1 MISFNTIR
9 TVAKYETRTL
19 LRSWFF
25 RIFAGLSIFSIGIFN
40 IAAFVENSGAPWIY
54 RALPAAIPYANLIL
68 LNLGQAIVAV
78 FLASE
83 FLKQDS
89 KNDTVEVIYARSMTN
104 SEYILGKSVGI
115 ISVFVILNFII
126 LLMGIGFSFLS
137 SDSSQNAWIVFYYPL
152 LISIPTLVYILGLAF
167 FLMITLKN
175 QAITF
180 IILLGYIA
188 LSIFYLNTKFYHL
201 FDYIAYQ
208 VPMMNSTIGG
218 FGSFK
223 EIVIH
228 RGIYFFLGIGFILFT
243 ISKLNRL
250 PQAKRLVSL
259 PIYLAIFSFSIGG
272 FLTKKYIDLKTD
284 KLEFREGII
293 ALNNQYVSYPKTDII
308 SCHIELNHLGDSISV
323 KTELDLRNNSGSNL
337 DTLLFSLNPKLTVNS
352 IFQEGN
358 ELKFLRETHLL
369 KILPNKSLQKNENTI
384 LEIFYSGSIDE
395 RTHFLD
401 LNPELT
407 KDNFTAEMFRIRK
420 RYSYLQENFVCLTS
434 DALWYPTSGV
444 GYASD
449 QPALHSPDF
458 TNFSLKIQTTDNL
471 TAVSQGEV
479 TKIEDGIFEFKP
491 EAALPKI
498 SLLIGDYLKHSIE
511 VDSIE
516 YSIYAMRGN
525 EFYLKH
531 FDVIQD
537 SLPSLIRELKN
548 EYETEIDLEYPFKRF
563 ALAEVPIQFALDKHI
578 WSISSDAVQPEIIFY
593 PEKGVVME
601 ETDFKKRKKRFEKRM
616 KRDNEEVSE
625 EELQARILK
634 RFIRGNFMPPSTEWY
649 QFDHVD
655 RNTYSPFPNYY
666 GYATQLNSQQ
676 YPALDIALAV
686 YLKEKNAVSQSQNRW
701 RFDGI
706 SKEERIN
713 LELKNSSL
721 LEITKKG
728 LKLSDDNDEQIYLND
743 IFKAKGIH
751 LFSLL
756 KSRYGEEA
764 FNSLLKKYIKENQ
777 HQKFSFQS
785 FDSLLLTLK
794 DESIEK
800 EVKNWYTT
808 NELPGFLI
816 KDLQTYKVKE
826 GDHIKYQ
833 IRYKIS
839 NPESVDG
846 IVSVNIELNENNG
859 RRRRRN
865 QGDQKP
871 AFTKT
876 IFVPAHSA
884 REVGFVF
891 PSQPGRMN
899 ISTHISKNLPNSLA
913 YDFNSFGETKKGTF
927 FNDIKD
933 CEPFDGILAD
943 NEFVVDNED
952 KGFEYVQVSNKSYL
966 KQWVDDQRV
975 NEHEY
980 SRMRTWNPPNEWK
993 NVLRSGFFGKYVRS
1007 AFFTKSGQGDR
1018 SASWKADLK
1027 NEAQYDVY
1035 CHIEKVQSWGRRGRQ
1050 QKKADYNFKVYHESG
1065 FEEINKSDQE
1075 LENGWNYLGT
1085 FFINP
1090 ENAKVEL
1097 NNKSIGTFL
1106 FADAIK
1112 WVENK

>member
-1 MISFNTIR
+1 MISLNTIR

-25 RIFAGLSIFSIGIFN
+25 RIFAGLSVLFIGIFN
-40 IAAFVENSGAPWIY
+40 VAAFVENSGAPWIY
-54 RALPAAIPYANLIL
+54 RALPAAIPYANLII

-104 SEYILGKSVGI
+104 SEYILGKTFGI

-126 LLMGIGFSFLS
+126 LVMGIGFSFLS
-137 SDSSQNAWIVFYYPL
+137 KDSSQSAWVVFYYPL

-167 FLMITLKN
+167 FLMIILKN

-218 FGSFK
+218 FGNLQ
-223 EIVIH
+223 EVAIH

-250 PQAKRLVSL
+250 PQSKRLVSL
-259 PIYLAIFSFSIGG
+259 PIYLALFSFLIGG
-272 FLTKKYIDLKTD
+272 LLAKKYIDININNQKF
-284 KLEFREGII
+284 KNEMI
-293 ALNNQYVSYPKTDII
+293 ALNNKYTAFPKPEVT
-308 SCHIELNHLGDSISV
+308 SCNIDLTHSGEEIAVKVKLEIYNHSDS
-323 KTELDLRNNSGSNL
+323 DL
-337 DTLLFSLNPKLTVNS
+337 DTLLFSLNPD
-352 IFQEGN
+352 
-358 ELKFLRETHLL
+358 LKVSAVLQNGKNLNFTRKTHLL
-369 KILPNKSLQKNENTI
+369 KIVPGQHLLKNESTK
-384 LEIFYSGSIDE
+384 LDVTYRGSIDE

-407 KDNFTAEMFRIRK
+407 EDNFTSEMFRIRK
-420 RYSYLQENFVCLTS
+420 RFSYLKDDFVCLTS
-434 DALWYPTSGV
+434 DALWYPIAGV
-444 GYASD
+444 GYASNN
-449 QPALHSPDF
+449 PALHSPDF
-458 TNFSLKIQTTDNL
+458 TNFTLKVKTSNNL
-471 TAVSQGEV
+471 IPVSQGEV
-479 TKIEDGIFEFKP
+479 KKGEDEVFEFHP
-491 EAALPKI
+491 ESALPKI
-498 SLLIGDYLKHSIE
+498 SLLIGDYLKHSIQ
-511 VDSIE
+511 VDSVE
-516 YSIYAMRGN
+516 YSIYSIRGN
-525 EFYLKH
+525 EFFLKH

-548 EYETEIDLEYPFKRF
+548 EYETQIDLEYPFKRF

-601 ETDFKKRKKRFEKRM
+601 ETDFKKRKNRFEKRM
-616 KRDNEEVSE
+616 KRDNEEVSD
-625 EELQARILK
+625 EELQARIFK
-634 RFIRGNFMPPSTEWY
+634 RFVRANFMPPTTEWY
-649 QFDHVD
+649 QFNNVD

-666 GYATQLNSQQ
+666 GYSTQLYSQE
-676 YPALDIALAV
+676 YPALNIALGV
-686 YLKEKNAVSQSQNRW
+686 YLKEKSAGSQSQNRW
-701 RFDGI
+701 QFDGI

-713 LELKNSSL
+713 LELKEASL
-721 LEITKKG
+721 TDITKSGIKAS
-728 LKLSDDNDEQIYLND
+728 KDEDEQIYLND
-743 IFKAKGIH
+743 IFRVKGIH
-751 LFSLL
+751 LFSIF
-756 KSRYGEEA
+756 KAKYGEDK
-764 FNSLLKKYIKENQ
+764 FNSLLKNYILENQ
-777 HQKFSFQS
+777 HRKFSFAG
-785 FDSLLLTLK
+785 FDSLLIANNG
-794 DESIEK
+794 ESIQAA
-800 EVKNWYTT
+800 VKNWYTT
-808 NELPGFLI
+808 NKLPGFLI

-826 GDHIKYQ
+826 DDHIKYQ

-846 IVSVNIELNENNG
+846 IVSVSIELNDQN
-859 RRRRRN
+859 RRRN
-865 QGDQKP
+865 RRNPEEEKP

-876 IFVPAHSA
+876 ILVPANSA
-884 REVGFVF
+884 LEVGFVF
-891 PSQPGRMN
+891 PSQPSRMN
-899 ISTHISKNLPNSLA
+899 VSTHISENLPNSLV
-913 YDFNSFGETKKGTF
+913 YDFSSFDATKKGNF
-927 FNDIKD
+927 FNDIKA
-933 CEPFDGILAD
+933 CEAFYGILAA

-966 KQWVDDQRV
+966 KQWMDDKRIT
-975 NEHEY
+975 EHEY
-980 SRMRTWNPPNEWK
+980 SRLRTWNPPNEWK

-1007 AFFTKSGQGDR
+1007 AFFTKSGQGER
-1018 SASWKADLK
+1018 SAIWTAELK
-1027 NEAQYDVY
+1027 NSAQYDVY
-1035 CHIEKVQSWGRRGRQ
+1035 CHIEKIEQWGRRRGQ
-1050 QKKADYNFKVYHESG
+1050 QKKTDYNFKVYHESG
-1065 FEEINKSDQE
+1065 VEEINKSDQE

-1085 FFINP
+1085 FFITP

-1097 NNKSIGTFL
+1097 NNKSAGSFL

>member
-1 MISFNTIR
+1 MISLHTIR
-9 TVAKYETRTL
+9 TVAKFETRTL

-25 RIFAGLSIFSIGIFN
+25 RIFAGLSILFIGIFN
-40 IAAFVENSGAPWIY
+40 VAAFLEDSGAPWIY

-89 KNDTVEVIYARSMTN
+89 KNDTIEVIYARSMTN
-104 SEYILGKSVGI
+104 SEYILGKSFGI
-115 ISVFVILNFII
+115 ISVFIILNVLI

-137 SDSSQNAWIVFYYPL
+137 NESSQNAWIVFYYPL

-180 IILLGYIA
+180 IVLLGYIA
-188 LSIFYLNTKFYHL
+188 LTIFYLNTKFYHL
-201 FDYIAYQ
+201 FDYIAYK

-218 FGSFK
+218 FGNLA
-223 EIVIH
+223 EVAIH
-228 RGIYFFLGIGFILFT
+228 RGIYLFFGIGLIFLT
-243 ISKLNRL
+243 IYKLQRL
-250 PQAKRLVSL
+250 PQSKRFVSL
-259 PIYLAIFSFSIGG
+259 PVYLAIFSFSIGG

-323 KTELDLRNNSGSNL
+323 KTELDLRNSSGSNL

-420 RYSYLQENFVCLTS
+420 RYSYLQENFVCLIS

-537 SLPSLIRELKN
+537 SLPALIRELK
-548 EYETEIDLEYPFKRF
+548 TEFESKINLEYPFKRF

-593 PEKGVVME
+593 PEKGVIME
-601 ETDFKKRKKRFEKRM
+601 ETDFKRRKKRFEKRM
-616 KRDNEEVSE
+616 KRDNEEVSD
-625 EELQARILK
+625 EELQARIFK
-634 RFIRGNFMPPSTEWY
+634 RFVRGNFMPPSTEWY
-649 QFDHVD
+649 QFKSVD

-666 GYATQLNSQQ
+666 GYSTQLSSRD
-676 YPALDIALAV
+676 YPALNTALGV
-686 YLKEKNAVSQSQNRW
+686 YLKEKNTTSQSYSRW

-713 LELKNSSL
+713 LELKKSSL

-800 EVKNWYTT
+800 DVKNWYTT
-808 NELPGFLI
+808 NKLPGFLI
-816 KDLQTYKVKE
+816 KDLKTYKVKE

-839 NPESVDG
+839 NPESSDG
-846 IVSVNIELNENNG
+846 MVSVSVELKNQN
-859 RRRRRN
+859 RRRN
-865 QGDQKP
+865 RRNQDDEKP
-871 AFTKT
+871 DFSKT

-891 PSQPGRMN
+891 STQPSRMN
-899 ISTHISKNLPNSLA
+899 ISTHISENLPNSLV
-913 YDFNSFGETKKGTF
+913 YDFSTFSETKKTGF
-927 FNDIKD
+927 FN
-933 CEPFDGILAD
+933 EVRNSEVFEGILAD

-966 KQWVDDQRV
+966 KQWLDDKRV
-975 NEHEY
+975 STHEY
-980 SRMRTWNPPNEWK
+980 SRLRTWRPPNEWK

-1018 SASWKADLK
+1018 SASWKAELK
-1027 NEAQYDVY
+1027 KPAYYDVF
-1035 CHIEKVQSWGRRGRQ
+1035 CHIEKVKGWSRRRQ
-1050 QKKADYNFKVYHESG
+1050 QKKTDYNFKIYHESG
-1065 FEEINKSDQE
+1065 FEEVNKSDQE

-1085 FFINP
+1085 YFITP
-1090 ENAKVEL
+1090 GTSKVEL
-1097 NNKSIGTFL
+1097 NNKSRGAYL

>member
-259 PIYLAIFSFSIGG
+259 PIYLALICFAIGG
-272 FLTKKYIDLKTD
+272 FLTKKYIDIKTD

-293 ALNNQYVSYPKTDII
+293 ALNNKYVSFSKAEIT
-308 SCHIELNHLGDSISV
+308 SCYIDLEHLVDSISV
-323 KTELDLRNNSGSNL
+323 KTELGLRNNSGSNL

-352 IFQEGN
+352 IFQEGK

-369 KILPNKSLQKNENTI
+369 KILPNKSLKKNENTI

-458 TNFSLKIQTTDNL
+458 TNFS
-471 TAVSQGEV
+471 
-479 TKIEDGIFEFKP
+479 
-491 EAALPKI
+491 
-498 SLLIGDYLKHSIE
+498 
-511 VDSIE
+511 
-516 YSIYAMRGN
+516 
-525 EFYLKH
+525 
-531 FDVIQD
+531 
-537 SLPSLIRELKN
+537 
-548 EYETEIDLEYPFKRF
+548 
-563 ALAEVPIQFALDKHI
+563 
-578 WSISSDAVQPEIIFY
+578 
-593 PEKGVVME
+593 
-601 ETDFKKRKKRFEKRM
+601 
-616 KRDNEEVSE
+616 
-625 EELQARILK
+625 
-634 RFIRGNFMPPSTEWY
+634 
-649 QFDHVD
+649 
-655 RNTYSPFPNYY
+655 
-666 GYATQLNSQQ
+666 
-676 YPALDIALAV
+676 
-686 YLKEKNAVSQSQNRW
+686 
-701 RFDGI
+701 
-706 SKEERIN
+706 
-713 LELKNSSL
+713 
-721 LEITKKG
+721 
-728 LKLSDDNDEQIYLND
+728 
-743 IFKAKGIH
+743 
-751 LFSLL
+751 
-756 KSRYGEEA
+756 
-764 FNSLLKKYIKENQ
+764 
-777 HQKFSFQS
+777 
-785 FDSLLLTLK
+785 
-794 DESIEK
+794 
-800 EVKNWYTT
+800 
-808 NELPGFLI
+808 
-816 KDLQTYKVKE
+816 
-826 GDHIKYQ
+826 
-833 IRYKIS
+833 
-839 NPESVDG
+839 
-846 IVSVNIELNENNG
+846 
-859 RRRRRN
+859 
-865 QGDQKP
+865 
-871 AFTKT
+871 
-876 IFVPAHSA
+876 
-884 REVGFVF
+884 
-891 PSQPGRMN
+891 
-899 ISTHISKNLPNSLA
+899 
-913 YDFNSFGETKKGTF
+913 
-927 FNDIKD
+927 
-933 CEPFDGILAD
+933 
-943 NEFVVDNED
+943 
-952 KGFEYVQVSNKSYL
+952 
-966 KQWVDDQRV
+966 
-975 NEHEY
+975 
-980 SRMRTWNPPNEWK
+980 
-993 NVLRSGFFGKYVRS
+993 
-1007 AFFTKSGQGDR
+1007 
-1018 SASWKADLK
+1018 
-1027 NEAQYDVY
+1027 
-1035 CHIEKVQSWGRRGRQ
+1035 
-1050 QKKADYNFKVYHESG
+1050 
-1065 FEEINKSDQE
+1065 
-1075 LENGWNYLGT
+1075 
-1085 FFINP
+1085 
-1090 ENAKVEL
+1090 
-1097 NNKSIGTFL
+1097 
-1106 FADAIK
+1106 
-1112 WVENK
+1112 

>member
-1 MISFNTIR
+1 MISLNTIR

-25 RIFAGLSIFSIGIFN
+25 RIFAGLSVLFIGIFN
-40 IAAFVENSGAPWIY
+40 VAAFVENSGAPWIY
-54 RALPAAIPYANLIL
+54 RALPAAIPYANLII

-104 SEYILGKSVGI
+104 SEYILGKTLGI

-137 SDSSQNAWIVFYYPL
+137 KDSSQSAWVVFYYPL

-167 FLMITLKN
+167 FLMIILKN

-218 FGSFK
+218 FGNLK
-223 EIVIH
+223 EVAIH

-250 PQAKRLVSL
+250 PQSKRLVSL
-259 PIYLAIFSFSIGG
+259 PIYLALFSFLIGG
-272 FLTKKYIDLKTD
+272 LLTKKYIDINID
-284 KLEFREGII
+284 NQAFRNEMI
-293 ALNNQYVSYPKTDII
+293 ALNNKYATFPKPEVT
-308 SCHIELNHLGDSISV
+308 SCNIDLTHTGEEIAV
-323 KTELDLRNNSGSNL
+323 KVRLEICNNSGSDL
-337 DTLLFSLNPKLTVNS
+337 DTLLFSLNPD
-352 IFQEGN
+352 
-358 ELKFLRETHLL
+358 LKVSAVLQNGKNLDFTRQTHLL
-369 KILPNKSLQKNENTI
+369 KIVPGQHLLKNESTKFDI
-384 LEIFYSGSIDE
+384 TYSGSIDE

-407 KDNFTAEMFRIRK
+407 EDNFTAEMFRIRK
-420 RYSYLQENFVCLTS
+420 RFSYLKDNFVCLTS
-434 DALWYPTSGV
+434 DALWYPIAGV
-444 GYASD
+444 GYASSN
-449 QPALHSPDF
+449 PALHSPDF
-458 TNFSLKIQTTDNL
+458 TNYTLKVQTSNNL
-471 TAVSQGEV
+471 IPVSQGEV
-479 TKIEDGIFEFKP
+479 TKVEDGVFEFHL
-491 EAALPKI
+491 ESALPKI
-498 SLLIGDYLKHSIE
+498 SLLIGDYLKHSIQ
-511 VDSIE
+511 VDSVE
-516 YSIYAMRGN
+516 YSIYSIRGN
-525 EFYLKH
+525 EFFLKH

-548 EYETEIDLEYPFKRF
+548 EYETQIDLEYPFKRF

-601 ETDFKKRKKRFEKRM
+601 ETDFKMRKNRFEKRM
-616 KRDNEEVSE
+616 KRDNEEVSD
-625 EELQARILK
+625 EELQARIFK
-634 RFIRGNFMPPSTEWY
+634 RFVRANFMPSATEWY
-649 QFDHVD
+649 QFDNVD

-666 GYATQLNSQQ
+666 GYSTQMYSQEF
-676 YPALDIALAV
+676 PALNIALGV
-686 YLKEKNAVSQSQNRW
+686 YLKEKNAGSQSQNRW
-701 RFDGI
+701 QFDGI

-713 LELKNSSL
+713 LELKKASL
-721 LEITKKG
+721 TDITKSGIEASK
-728 LKLSDDNDEQIYLND
+728 DDDEQIYLND
-743 IFKAKGIH
+743 IFRVKGIH
-751 LFSLL
+751 LFSIF
-756 KSRYGEEA
+756 KARYGEDK
-764 FNSLLKKYIKENQ
+764 FNSLLKSYVEENL
-777 HQKFSFQS
+777 HRKFSFAS
-785 FDSLLLTLK
+785 FDSLLIANNG
-794 DESIEK
+794 ESIRAD
-800 EVKNWYTT
+800 VKNWYTT
-808 NELPGFLI
+808 NKLPGFLI

-826 GDHIKYQ
+826 DDHIKYQ

-846 IVSVNIELNENNG
+846 IVSVSIELNDQN
-859 RRRRRN
+859 RRRN
-865 QGDQKP
+865 RRNPEEEKP
-871 AFTKT
+871 PFTKT
-876 IFVPAHSA
+876 IFVPANSA
-884 REVGFVF
+884 LEVGFVF
-891 PSQPGRMN
+891 PSQPSRMN
-899 ISTHISKNLPNSLA
+899 VSTHISENLPNSLV
-913 YDFNSFGETKKGTF
+913 YDFSSFDETKKSNF
-927 FNDIKD
+927 FNDIKA
-933 CEPFDGILAD
+933 CEAFDGILAA

-966 KQWVDDQRV
+966 KQWMDDKRV
-975 NEHEY
+975 TEHEY
-980 SRMRTWNPPNEWK
+980 SRLRTWNPPNEWK

-1007 AFFTKSGQGDR
+1007 ALFTKSGQGER
-1018 SASWKADLK
+1018 SAIWTAELK
-1027 NEAQYDVY
+1027 NSAQYDVY
-1035 CHIEKVQSWGRRGRQ
+1035 CHIEKIEQWGRRRGQ
-1050 QKKADYNFKVYHESG
+1050 QKKTDYNFKVYHESG
-1065 FEEINKSDQE
+1065 VEEINKSDQE

-1085 FFINP
+1085 FFITP

-1097 NNKSIGTFL
+1097 NNKSAGSFL